1 MRIAT
6 HLLFVLVVGV
16 CWCWY
21 ACEATSIVE
30 NCVVV
35 LGAAHLGA
43 VAVVTWPKPR

>member
-1 MRIAT
+1 MRIAL
-6 HLLFVLVVGV
+6 HLLFVLVVGA

-21 ACEATSIVE
+21 AGEATSIVG

-43 VAVVTWPKPR
+43 VAVVAWPE